1 MNETT
6 SKFEG
11 ATSPMVEETKPT
23 SPPGFEL
30 LEEVGRGGMG
40 VVYRAIDLTLGR
52 EVAVKILQQRFDPAS
67 RAAVRFQQE
76 SRVTAQLQ
84 HPGVPAVYQVGTL
97 DDGRPFLAMKL
108 IEGRTL
114 DALIQENEPIDVPA
128 VIEAIAHAV
137 GYAHARSVI
146 HRDLK
151 PANIMVGAF
160 GEVQVMDWGLSK
172 VLPTSADRSAKRST
186 ADPEST
192 ADHEI
197 HAPHD
202 TDDVFTQAGSVLGT
216 PSYMAPEQ
224 AVGDLAKIG
233 PRSDVFGLGAIL
245 CSMLTGKPPFEGE
258 TAEGVRLNAMRGRT
272 EAALARLDANGADP
286 DLVSLCK
293 QCLAFEASNRPAD
306 GNEVASQVALLR
318 RAADDRAR
326 QAERDRLSA
335 EVRRRAVQKGAIVAA
350 AVLVLGVI
358 GTSAGFHWANS
369 ARKESLAKE
378 KEAKEVVRFF
388 VDRVFAAA
396 RPKGVKGGLGKDVLL
411 RDAITASLP
420 DLDASFKDQ
429 PFVEAQLR
437 LALGTTFSYL
447 GQYEA
452 SLRENQRAQSL
463 LAELN
468 GPEHPDALTAAAA
481 VGTSLIR
488 LRRIEEGVRIH
499 EQTLAVRLRLLGP
512 EDADTLESMDYL
524 AYGYTESHRDAE
536 ALQLQEKVFAAR
548 KKSLGLDH
556 EKTLASGNNLAV
568 NYSGVGRHPDALKL
582 REELLPAFSRAYQQ
596 DHPELL
602 IFKAN
607 LASGYLEGQR
617 AMEALKL
624 YEEVLARAKGVLDA
638 DHPSLVRWT
647 WDMAR
652 TLAAMGRGA
661 EAIPYLDGCVAQAG
675 NPANR
680 VIVAKALATRL
691 RHFQALGDPK
701 GLRTT
706 AEMWE
711 KLGRTEPDHLHDSAC
726 FRAIASAAFA
736 KGNQPEEAKAES
748 NRAMAWLNKA
758 VEAGFDDAEHLKR
771 EKDLDGLRGRDD
783 FRKLIESLTNRKQAS
798 GTKK

>member
-1 MNETT
+1 
-6 SKFEG
+6 
-11 ATSPMVEETKPT
+11 
-23 SPPGFEL
+23 
-30 LEEVGRGGMG
+30 
-40 VVYRAIDLTLGR
+40 
-52 EVAVKILQQRFDPAS
+52 
-67 RAAVRFQQE
+67 
-76 SRVTAQLQ
+76 
-84 HPGVPAVYQVGTL
+84 
-97 DDGRPFLAMKL
+97 
-108 IEGRTL
+108 
-114 DALIQENEPIDVPA
+114 
-128 VIEAIAHAV
+128 
-137 GYAHARSVI
+137 
-146 HRDLK
+146 
-151 PANIMVGAF
+151 
-160 GEVQVMDWGLSK
+160 
-172 VLPTSADRSAKRST
+172 
-186 ADPEST
+186 
-192 ADHEI
+192 
-197 HAPHD
+197 
-202 TDDVFTQAGSVLGT
+202 
-216 PSYMAPEQ
+216 
-224 AVGDLAKIG
+224 
-233 PRSDVFGLGAIL
+233 
-245 CSMLTGKPPFEGE
+245 
-258 TAEGVRLNAMRGRT
+258 
-272 EAALARLDANGADP
+272 
-286 DLVSLCK
+286 
-293 QCLAFEASNRPAD
+293 
-306 GNEVASQVALLR
+306 
-318 RAADDRAR
+318 
-326 QAERDRLSA
+326 
-335 EVRRRAVQKGAIVAA
+335 
-350 AVLVLGVI
+350 
-358 GTSAGFHWANS
+358 
-369 ARKESLAKE
+369 
-378 KEAKEVVRFF
+378 
-388 VDRVFAAA
+388 
-396 RPKGVKGGLGKDVLL
+396 
-411 RDAITASLP
+411 
-420 DLDASFKDQ
+420 
-429 PFVEAQLR
+429 
-437 LALGTTFSYL
+437 
-447 GQYEA
+447 
-452 SLRENQRAQSL
+452 
-463 LAELN
+463 
-468 GPEHPDALTAAAA
+468 
-481 VGTSLIR
+481 
-488 LRRIEEGVRIH
+488 
-499 EQTLAVRLRLLGP
+499 VRLRLLGP